1 MSTFRAIATV
11 TAALQAILADAV
23 GVVGGARVAVGH
35 PTSESDDST
44 APRIDI
50 VLYQAL
56 PHDAW
61 RTTDRR
67 EQVAVNL
74 HYLLMFQG
82 DEARLEPELLLGC
95 ALRRLHDEPILTA
108 KRILQVEES
117 APAASDLATQDE
129 SIRFSPL
136 PLSIDD
142 LSKIR
147 ALFAPT
153 TYALALAYQA
163 GIVLIDG
170 AP

>member
-1 MSTFRAIATV
+1 MSTYRAIATV

-23 GVVGGARVAVGH
+23 GPVGGARVNVGH
-35 PTSESDDST
+35 PTPEGDDST
-44 APRIDI
+44 APRIDV
-50 VLYQAL
+50 VLYHAL

-61 RTTDRR
+61 RTTDKR

-74 HYLLMFQG
+74 HYLLMFAG

-95 ALRRLHDEPILTA
+95 ALRRLHDEPILSA

-129 SIRFSPL
+129 PIRFAPL

-142 LSKIR
+142 LAKIR
-147 ALFAPT
+147 SIFAPT
-153 TYALALAYQA
+153 SYAMALAYQA

-170 AP
+170 GA